1 MAGAHAVRMHEVGA
15 PDVLRWEPIEL
26 PEPGPGEVRV
36 RHTAIGLNFIDTYHR
51 TGLYPVPLPAV
62 LGSEAV
68 GVVEAL
74 GDGVTGFAAGDR
86 VGYATGPMG
95 AYAEA
100 RNITASV
107 VVKIPPG
114 VDDDR
119 AAASL
124 LKGMTAHYLL
134 DIGRLRESPRT
145 ILVHAAAGGVGL
157 LLCQWAKRLGA
168 TVIGTV
174 GSEAKAKLA
183 LASGCDEV
191 IRYDGESVAKR
202 VHAITNG
209 KKVDVV
215 YDSVGKD
222 TWSDS
227 LASLRPRGMM
237 VSFGQSSGPVA
248 PFEPR
253 VLAANGSLFFTRPTL
268 FDYVRERAEL
278 EARARDLF
286 AALEEGALNVRV
298 GQTYPLREA
307 ARAHRDLEGRKTTG
321 STLLV
326 P

>member
-1 MAGAHAVRMHEVGA
+1 MHVRAVRVHEVGG
-15 PDVLRWEPIEL
+15 PEVLRWEAVEL

-36 RHTAIGLNFIDTYHR
+36 RHAAIGLNFIDTYQR

-74 GDGVTGFAAGDR
+74 GEGVTGFAAGDR
-86 VGYATGPMG
+86 VGYATAPIG

-100 RNITASV
+100 RNVAASV
-107 VVKIPPG
+107 LVKVPAG
-114 VDDDR
+114 VGDEL
-119 AAASL
+119 AAATL

-134 DIGRLRESPRT
+134 DIGRLKESPRT

-168 TVIGTV
+168 TVIGAV
-174 GSEAKAKLA
+174 GSAEKAELA
-183 LASGCDEV
+183 RANGCDHV
-191 IRYDGESVAKR
+191 IRYDVEKITER
-202 VHAITNG
+202 VQELTQG
-209 KKVDVV
+209 RKVDVV

-222 TWSDS
+222 TWSAS
-227 LASLRPRGMM
+227 LASLRPRGTL

-253 VLAANGSLFFTRPTL
+253 VLAASGSLFLTRPTL
-268 FDYVRERAEL
+268 HDYVREREEL
-278 EARARDLF
+278 DARARDLF
-286 AALEEGALNVRV
+286 AALGDGTLKVLV

-321 STLLV
+321 STVLV

>member
-1 MAGAHAVRMHEVGA
+1 MQVHAVRIHEVGG
-15 PDVLRWEPIEL
+15 PEVLRWEALEL

-36 RHTAIGLNFIDTYHR
+36 RHRAIGLNFIDTYHR
-51 TGLYPVPLPAV
+51 TGLYPAPLPAV
-62 LGSEAV
+62 LGTEAA

-74 GDGVTGFAAGDR
+74 GDGVTGLAVGDR

-100 RNITASV
+100 RNVVASV
-107 VVKIPPG
+107 LVKVPSG
-114 VDDDR
+114 VDDDL
-119 AAASL
+119 AAATL
-124 LKGMTAHYLL
+124 LKGLTAHYLL
-134 DIGRLRESPRT
+134 DIGGLRTSRRT

-168 TVIGTV
+168 TVIGAV
-174 GSEAKAKLA
+174 GSAEKAELA
-183 LASGCDEV
+183 AANGCDHV
-191 IRYDGESVAKR
+191 IRYDAESLTQR
-202 VHAITNG
+202 VQELTQG
-209 KKVDVV
+209 RKVDVV

-222 TWSDS
+222 TWSAS
-227 LASLRPRGMM
+227 LASLRPRGTL

-253 VLAANGSLFFTRPTL
+253 VLAAGGSLFLTRPTL
-268 FDYVRERAEL
+268 YDYVREREEL
-278 EARARDLF
+278 DARARDLF
-286 AALEEGALNVRV
+286 AALEDGTLKVRV

-321 STLLV
+321 STVLV